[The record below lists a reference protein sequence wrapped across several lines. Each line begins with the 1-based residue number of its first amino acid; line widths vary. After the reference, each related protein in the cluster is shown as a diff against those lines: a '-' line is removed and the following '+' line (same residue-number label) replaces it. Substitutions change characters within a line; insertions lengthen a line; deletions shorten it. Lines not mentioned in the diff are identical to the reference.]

1 LAVAARHSTR
11 FPLEPGNRFPP
22 GASTGEGG
30 INFCILSPNAT
41 AVTLNLYA
49 DASATEPLQV
59 IELDS
64 DVNRTFHFWHV
75 LVVGAEPGLY
85 YTWRVDGPRSPGM
98 RFDHDCELV
107 DPWARIVSD
116 RLWYRDAR
124 RHGSIRARVAGSDT
138 YDWEGDRPLER
149 PFEDSIIYEL
159 HVRGFTR
166 HPSAEVEHPGT
177 CRGLIEK
184 IPYLKSLGITDVELM
199 PVFAFDPHHV
209 PAGAAARGLRNFW
222 GYSPYGFFALHP
234 GYASGSDARREFR
247 DMVKA
252 LHRAGIG
259 VILDV
264 VLNHTA
270 EAGRDGVT
278 ISFKGWGNE
287 FFYHLDADDPDRYR
301 DYTGCGNTINCNHP
315 LVAHFLVQCL
325 EYWVT
330 EMHVDGFRVDLA
342 SVLTRGTDGEPME
355 HAPVLWSIEF
365 SPLLGRTHLIAEAW
379 DAAGLQQLGSFPGFR
394 WSQWNGRYRDT
405 VRRFMRGDAGTRADM
420 ATRLAGSSD
429 LFADG
434 HPTNSINFVTCH
446 DGFTLLDLVSYNAKH
461 NEANGDG
468 NVDGDDHNL
477 SDNCG
482 VEGPSED
489 PGTVARRLRRAK
501 NFMAA
506 LMVSQ
511 GVPMVLAGD
520 ERLRTQRG
528 NNNAYCQDNETGW
541 VDWTDTPDRAGMRRF
556 TRALIALRRRH
567 PGLRRRQFLS
577 AGGAGDT
584 ADIEWYDEAG
594 ATPNWDDAGS
604 RILCFALRGAGET
617 EPDLYVAFN
626 MSAAA
631 VELALPAG
639 PPWQRLV
646 DTALAS
652 PDDVLRPDAA
662 ETVPETSY
670 RLGGE
675 AVAILQRLAD

>member
-1 LAVAARHSTR
+1 MAVAGGHPER
-11 FPLEPGNRFPP
+11 FALEPGSRFPP
-22 GASTGEGG
+22 GANAGEGG
-30 INFCILSPNAT
+30 IDFCILSPNAT

-49 DASATEPLQV
+49 DALDTEPLQV
-59 IELDS
+59 IELDA
-64 DVNRTFHFWHV
+64 DVNRTFCFWHV
-75 LVVGAEPGLY
+75 FVAGAEPGVY
-85 YTWRVDGPRSPGM
+85 YTWRVDGPRAPGM
-98 RFDHDCELV
+98 RFDYECELV

-116 RLWYRDAR
+116 RLRYRDGR
-124 RHGSIRARVAGSDT
+124 RHGSIRARVAGIDT

-149 PFEDSIIYEL
+149 PFENSILYEL

-166 HPSAEVEHPGT
+166 HASAGVEHPGAY
-177 CRGLIEK
+177 RGLIEK

-209 PAGAAARGLRNFW
+209 PAAAAARGLVNYW

-234 GYASGSDARREFR
+234 GHASGSDARREFR

-278 ISFKGWGNE
+278 ISFKGLGNE
-287 FFYHLDADDPDRYR
+287 FFYHLDPDDPDRYR

-330 EMHVDGFRVDLA
+330 EMHVDGFRLDLA
-342 SVLTRGTDGEPME
+342 SVLTRGEDGEPME
-355 HAPVLWSIEF
+355 HPPVLWSIEF
-365 SPLLGRTHLIAEAW
+365 SQLLGRTHLIAEAW

-405 VRRFMRGDAGTRADM
+405 VRRFMRGDAVARADM

-429 LFADG
+429 LFAGG
-434 HPTNSINFVTCH
+434 HPVNGINFVTCH
-446 DGFTLLDLVSYNAKH
+446 DGFTLHDLVSYSVRH

-468 NVDGDDHNL
+468 NSDGSDRNL

-482 VEGPSED
+482 AEGPSRNAEIA
-489 PGTVARRLRRAK
+489 ARRLRRAK

-520 ERLRTQRG
+520 ERLRTQGG
-528 NNNAYCQDNETGW
+528 NNNAYCQDNETSW
-541 VDWTDTPDRAGMRRF
+541 VDWTDTPERAEMQRF
-556 TRALIALRRRH
+556 TRELIALRRRH
-567 PGLRRRQFLS
+567 ASLRRRQFLTAGD
-577 AGGAGDT
+577 AGGT

-594 ATPNWDDAGS
+594 ASPDWHDPQG
-604 RILCFALRGAGET
+604 RILCFRLSAVS
-617 EPDLYVAFN
+617 EPEPELYVAFN
-626 MSAAA
+626 MSA
-631 VELALPAG
+631 VEVVLVLPRG
-639 PPWQRLV
+639 PQWQRLV

-662 ETVPETSY
+662 QPVPEARY
-670 RLGGE
+670 LLAGE
-675 AVAILQRLAD
+675 AVGVFQRSSG

>member
-1 LAVAARHSTR
+1 MAVAGRHPKR
-11 FPLEPGNRFPP
+11 FPLEPGHRFPP
-22 GASTGEGG
+22 GASVGNGG
-30 INFCILSPNAT
+30 INFCIASPGAT
-41 AVTLNLYA
+41 AVTLSLYA
-49 DASATEPLQV
+49 HARDTEPLQV
-59 IELDS
+59 IELDA
-64 DVNRTFHFWHV
+64 DVNRTYSFWHV
-75 LVVGAEPGLY
+75 LVVGAAPGLH
-85 YTWRVDGPRSPGM
+85 YTWRVDGPEAPGTQ
-98 RFDHDCELV
+98 FDAECELL

-116 RLWYRDAR
+116 RLWFRGAGG
-124 RHGSIRARVAGSDT
+124 HGSIRARVAGPDT
-138 YDWEGDRPLER
+138 YDWEGDRPLQR

-166 HPSAEVEHPGT
+166 HPSSGAAFPGT
-177 CRGLIEK
+177 FRGLIEK

-209 PAGAAARGLRNFW
+209 PAGTAARGLVNYW

-234 GYASGSDARREFR
+234 GYAAGSDARREFR

-287 FFYHLDADDPDRYR
+287 FFYHLDPDDPDVYR

-315 LVAHFLVQCL
+315 MVAHFLVQCL

-342 SVLTRGTDGEPME
+342 SVLTRGADGEPMD
-355 HAPVLWSIEF
+355 HPPVLSSIEF
-365 SPLLGRTHLIAEAW
+365 SNNLGHTHLIAEAW
-379 DAAGLQQLGSFPGFR
+379 DAAGLQQLGSFPGNR

-405 VRRFMRGDAGTRADM
+405 LRRFMRGDAGTRAEM

-429 LFADG
+429 LFAG
-434 HPTNSINFVTCH
+434 RHPMNSINFATCH
-446 DGFTLLDLVSYNAKH
+446 DGFTLLDLVSYNARH

-468 NVDGDDHNL
+468 NADGDDHNL

-482 VEGPSED
+482 AEGPSED
-489 PGTVARRLRRAK
+489 PGIVVRRLRRAK

-520 ERLRTQRG
+520 ERLRTQGG
-528 NNNAYCQDNETGW
+528 NNNAYCQDNETSW
-541 VDWTDTPDRAGMRRF
+541 VDWTDTPERLGMQRF
-556 TRALIALRRRH
+556 TRELIALRRRH
-567 PGLRRRQFLS
+567 PSLRRRRFLS
-577 AGGAGDT
+577 AGGAGP
-584 ADIEWYDEAG
+584 ADIEWYDETG
-594 ATPNWDDAGS
+594 ATPDWDDAGG
-604 RILCFALRGAGET
+604 RILCFLLRAAGES
-617 EPDLYVAFN
+617 EPELYVAFN
-626 MSAAA
+626 MSSIA
-631 VELALPAG
+631 VELTLPDG
-639 PPWQRLV
+639 PKWHRLV
-646 DTALAS
+646 DTSLAS
-652 PDDVLRPDAA
+652 PDDVLRPYAA
-662 ETVPETSY
+662 APVPETRY
-670 RLGGE
+670 LLGSE
-675 AVAILQRLAD
+675 AVGIFQRAAT

>member
-1 LAVAARHSTR
+1 MVVAGRHSTR
-11 FPLEPGNRFPP
+11 FPLEPGSRFPP
-22 GASTGEGG
+22 GASVVEGG

-49 DASATEPLQV
+49 EATGPEPLQV

-64 DVNRTFHFWHV
+64 AVNRTHRFWHV

-85 YTWRVDGPRSPGM
+85 YTWRVDGPLGPGM
-98 RFDHDCELV
+98 RFDYGCELV
-107 DPWARIVSD
+107 DPRARIVSD
-116 RLWYRDAR
+116 RLWYRDAG
-124 RHGSIRARVAGSDT
+124 RHGSVRARVAGIDA

-149 PFEDSIIYEL
+149 PFENSVIYEL

-166 HPSAEVEHPGT
+166 HPSSGVEHPGT
-177 CRGLIEK
+177 FRGLAEK

-209 PAGAAARGLRNFW
+209 SAAAAARGLRNFW
-222 GYSPYGFFALHP
+222 GYSPYGFFAPHP
-234 GYASGSDARREFR
+234 GYASGGDARREFR

-270 EAGRDGVT
+270 EAGRDGAT

-330 EMHVDGFRVDLA
+330 EMHVDGFRADLA
-342 SVLTRGTDGEPME
+342 SVLTRGTDGEPMQ

-405 VRRFMRGDAGTRADM
+405 VRRFMRGDAGARADM

-429 LFADG
+429 LFVDG
-434 HPTNSINFVTCH
+434 HPANGINFVTCH
-446 DGFTLLDLVSYNAKH
+446 DGFTLLDLVSYNAKR

-482 VEGPSED
+482 VEGPTGD
-489 PGTVARRLRRAK
+489 PGTMARRLRRAK

-520 ERLRTQRG
+520 ERLRTQGG

-541 VDWTDTPDRAGMRRF
+541 VDWSDTPERAGMRRF

-567 PGLRRRQFLS
+567 RSLRRRRFLS
-577 AGGAGDT
+577 GGAGDT
-584 ADIEWYDEAG
+584 ADIEWYDETG
-594 ATPNWDDAGS
+594 ATPDWDDAGG
-604 RILCFALRGAGET
+604 RILCFLLRGAGEA

-626 MSAAA
+626 MSADAA
-631 VELALPAG
+631 ALALPGG
-639 PPWQRLV
+639 PPWWRLV
-646 DTALAS
+646 DTSLAS
-652 PDDVLRPDAA
+652 PDDVLRPGAA
-662 ETVPETSY
+662 EPVPEA
-670 RLGGE
+670 RHALAGE
-675 AVAILQRLAD
+675 AVAIFQRPAG